1 VQYIFLE
8 GERPESDLT
17 FDEIQETLQNS
28 KHARRKKSSKKNNE
42 KFIGNLK
49 NDYSLN
55 SREILRRGSSM
66 IMNSLDEELDY
77 YMSSQST
84 TSHMYTSEDK
94 SADDRQ
100 RLIDALT
107 DSPPSADQPQLKMK
121 RSRKQQ
127 LTSVNRDDGEIIIQ
141 PASMVG
147 EQELTG
153 KKRGR
158 RRRGL
163 ASQMRVAATNTK
175 RMRRK
180 RREVSILNS
189 K

>member
-49 NDYSLN
+49 SDYSLN

-66 IMNSLDEELDY
+66 MMNSLDEELDY

-84 TSHMYTSEDK
+84 SRMCTSEDK
-94 SADDRQ
+94 SAEDRQ

-107 DSPPSADQPQLKMK
+107 DSPPSMDCQPQLKMK

-141 PASMVG
+141 PASMLG
-147 EQELTG
+147 EQEVTG

-175 RMRRK
+175 RLRRK

-189 K
+189 R